1 MNEDDFRQL
10 DRIARATQRA
20 QERRREWRQREGGI
34 RAHLS
39 SVAVSIE
46 NYSKQSLVISREGEP
61 GLEFTATRV
70 REDRV
75 ALGASLRIGQADN
88 GLVTVAYLHGHVV
101 EGRQHDTSRAGEVL
115 GTHEPED
122 FTAAVLDGYV
132 SEFLRRVAGEHWA
145 VVGTPEGAKQ
155 AWEVFSVPPA
165 SDHRYL

>member
-34 RAHLS
+34 RSHLS

-46 NYSKQSLVISREGEP
+46 NFSKQQLVVSREGEP
-61 GLEFTATRV
+61 GLEFAAARV

-88 GLVTVAYLHGHVV
+88 GLVTVSYLPGLVV
-101 EGRQHDTSRAGEVL
+101 EGRADLPRAGEVL

-132 SEFLRRVAGEHWA
+132 SEFLRRVASEHWS